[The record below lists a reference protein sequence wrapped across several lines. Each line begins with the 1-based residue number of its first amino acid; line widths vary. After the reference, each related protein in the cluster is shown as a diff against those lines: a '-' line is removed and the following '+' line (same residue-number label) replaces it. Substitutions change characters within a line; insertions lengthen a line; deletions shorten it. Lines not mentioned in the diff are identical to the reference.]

1 MDSLWYAWGA
11 FGRARV
17 TGLRATQPY
26 QETSSTTC
34 KSWKFGLSWHKLQ
47 PGQGYAVFLVLPCFY
62 VIGRYLIHWLTN
74 PLKEITNSLL
84 FVIQQVFTPIT
95 CGISGSVSQI
105 SEGKI

>member
-11 FGRARV
+11 FGRARD
-17 TGLRATQPY
+17 TGLLATQPY

-34 KSWKFGLSWHKLQ
+34 KSWKFGLSWR
-47 PGQGYAVFLVLPCFY
+47 QGKVTLFSLVMPCFY

-95 CGISGSVSQI
+95 CGIGGSVSPI